1 MLAWYA
7 VHTKPRSEAIA
18 REHLERQG
26 FRCLFPRL
34 RRMVRTS
41 AGLRSRIESLF
52 PRYVFICADAA
63 AQSLAPV
70 RSTRGCVGLVR
81 FGGEP
86 ARVPDGVIAS
96 IRARM
101 DSDDGVTRL
110 DPPDLI
116 PGQRVRITDG
126 PLSGLE
132 AVFRTIEGAE
142 RVRLLLD
149 FLGQAREAIVPRA
162 HLATHV

>member
-1 MLAWYA
+1 MESWYA
-7 VHTKPRSEAIA
+7 VHTKPRSEAMA

-34 RRMVRTS
+34 RRTVRTS
-41 AGLRSRIESLF
+41 EGLRPRIESLF
-52 PRYVFICADAA
+52 PRYVFVLTDAA
-63 AQSLAPV
+63 VQSLAPV

-86 ARVPDGVIAS
+86 ARVPESVITS

-101 DSDDGVTRL
+101 DGDDGLTRL
-110 DPPDLI
+110 DTPDFV

-126 PLSGLE
+126 ALAGLE
-132 AVFRTIEGAE
+132 AVFRAIEGTE

-149 FLGQAREAIVPRA
+149 FLGQAREAVVPRA
-162 HLATHV
+162 HLAVHV

>member
-1 MLAWYA
+1 MESWYA

-34 RRMVRTS
+34 RRTVRTS
-41 AGLRSRIESLF
+41 EGLRARIESLF
-52 PRYVFICADAA
+52 PRYVFILTDAA
-63 AQSLAPV
+63 VQSLAPV

-81 FGGEP
+81 FGGKP
-86 ARVPDGVIAS
+86 ARVPERVIGA

-101 DSDDGVTRL
+101 DADDGFTRL
-110 DPPDLI
+110 DLPDLV

-132 AVFRTIEGAE
+132 AVFRTLEGAE

-149 FLGQAREAIVPRA
+149 FLGQAREAVVPRA
-162 HLATHV
+162 HLAVHV

>member
-1 MLAWYA
+1 MDSWYA
-7 VHTKPRSEAIA
+7 VLTKPRSESIA

-34 RRMVRTS
+34 RRTVRTS
-41 AGLRSRIESLF
+41 EGLRGRIESLF
-52 PRYVFICADAA
+52 PRYIFLLSDAHM
-63 AQSLAPV
+63 QSLAPV

-86 ARVPDGVIAS
+86 ARVPDSVITA

-101 DSDDGVTRL
+101 ESDDGVTRL
-110 DPPDLI
+110 DLPDLL

-126 PLSGLE
+126 ALAGIE
-132 AVFRTIEGAE
+132 AVFRTLEGAE
-142 RVRLLLD
+142 RVRLLVD
-149 FLGQAREAIVPRA
+149 FLGQAREAVVPRA
-162 HLATHV
+162 HLAVHV

>member
-1 MLAWYA
+1 MQAWYA
-7 VHTKPRSEAIA
+7 VHTKPRAEPIA

-26 FRCLFPRL
+26 YRCLFPRL
-34 RRMVRTS
+34 RRTVRTS
-41 AGLRSRIESLF
+41 TGLRARIESLF
-52 PRYVFICADAA
+52 PRYVFILTDAA
-63 AQSLAPV
+63 VQSLAPV

-86 ARVPDGVIAS
+86 ARVPESVIAS

-101 DSDDGVTRL
+101 DADDGVARL
-110 DPPDLI
+110 DPPDLV

-132 AVFRTIEGAE
+132 AVFRTFEGAE

-162 HLATHV
+162 HLAAHV

>member
-1 MLAWYA
+1 MESWYA
-7 VHTKPRSEAIA
+7 VHTKPRAEATA

-34 RRMVRTS
+34 RRTVRTS
-41 AGLRSRIESLF
+41 EGLRARIESLF
-52 PRYVFICADAA
+52 PRYVFVLTDAA
-63 AQSLAPV
+63 VQSLAPV

-86 ARVPDGVIAS
+86 ARVPERVIAS

-101 DSDDGVTRL
+101 DADDGVARL
-110 DPPDLI
+110 DPPDLV

-126 PLSGLE
+126 PLSGFE
-132 AVFRTIEGAE
+132 AVFRTLEGSE

-149 FLGQAREAIVPRA
+149 FLGQAREAVVPRA
-162 HLATHV
+162 HLAVHV

>member
-1 MLAWYA
+1 MESWYA
-7 VHTKPRSEAIA
+7 VHTKPRSEGVA

-34 RRMVRTS
+34 RRTVRTRE
-41 AGLRSRIESLF
+41 GLRARIESLF
-52 PRYVFICADAA
+52 PRYVFILSDAA
-63 AQSLAPV
+63 IQSLAPV

-86 ARVPDGVIAS
+86 ARVPERVIAS

-110 DPPDLI
+110 DVPDLV

-126 PLSGLE
+126 PLSGLD
-132 AVFRTIEGAE
+132 AVFRTLEGSE

-149 FLGQAREAIVPRA
+149 FLGQAREAVVPRA
-162 HLATHV
+162 YLAAQL